1 MTSPPRYGNQ
11 DLWLPK
17 SFHAEFVESVDHV
30 VHKSNARAAFP
41 RQVDLWWYALGVGV
55 AEGRRTPLPARDQLV
70 KFNDGG
76 ILEADPWRIT
86 HLELLAL
93 VEQGHLAATNT
104 ATVVRMGNEYA
115 LTGCAI
121 LTERLR
127 GVIDAQNHLIHFTL
141 SPDFDVEAEG
151 AQASGTGAGATSVA
165 STEEIITQGE
175 SKRVEFKQT
184 GRVNLYT
191 KQRDPVI
198 EHEVVKA
205 IAGFM
210 NAEGGTLLIGVT
222 DSGEVFGIEKDL
234 KTLGQKQNLDGFAL
248 WLNDLLANTLGP
260 VAAAD
265 VKFQFN
271 KFPDGTICRVDV
283 ISRTEPAYAKGKK
296 GETNFYI
303 RLNNATRLLNTAETV
318 EYLRIRRI

>member
-1 MTSPPRYGNQ
+1 MTSRPRYGNQ

-17 SFHAEFVESVDHV
+17 SFHAEFVENVGHV
-30 VHKSNARAAFP
+30 VHRSNARAAFP
-41 RQVDLWWYALGVGV
+41 RQVDLWWYALGMGM
-55 AEGRRTPLPARDQLV
+55 AEGRRTPLPTRDQLV
-70 KFNDGG
+70 RFNDGG

-93 VEQGHLAATNT
+93 IEEGHLAATNT
-104 ATVVRMGNEYA
+104 ATVVRIGNEYA
-115 LTGCAI
+115 FTGCAI
-121 LTERLR
+121 LTDRLR
-127 GVIDAQNHLIHFTL
+127 GALDAQNQLIDFAL
-141 SPDFDVEAEG
+141 SSDFDVEAEV
-151 AQASGTGAGATSVA
+151 AQAAGAGDGARRVA
-165 STEEIITQGE
+165 STEEIITHGE

-184 GRVNLYT
+184 GRINLYT

-234 KTLGQKQNLDGFAL
+234 KTLGQKQHPDGFAL
-248 WLNDLLANTLGP
+248 WLNDLLDKTLGP
-260 VAAAD
+260 VAAAG
-265 VKFQFN
+265 VEFQFN
-271 KFPDGTICRVDV
+271 ELPDGTICRVDV
-283 ISRTEPAYAKGKK
+283 IPRTEPTYVKGKRD
-296 GETNFYI
+296 EASFYI

-318 EYLRIRRI
+318 EYLRTRS